1 MSMTRASG
9 AMPTITALQMAAA
22 SLAVPKS
29 VIKTMVGRATTCAG
43 DLEHAAP
50 SRASASSGTRNIRVR
65 EIIPSPSNHNEL
77 VVSRQTP
84 QGVTLPDS
92 EAHDWRTWDYA
103 GHRKQPP
110 SWMPQWEVLSPIC
123 PVAWKRKYT

>member
-29 VIKTMVGRATTCAG
+29 VTKTMVERATTCTG

-50 SRASASSGTRNIRVR
+50 SRASANSGTTNIRIR
-65 EIIPSPSNHNEL
+65 EIIPSPSYPDEL

-84 QGVTLPDS
+84 WGVTLRDS
-92 EAHDWRTWDYA
+92 EAHDWRT
-103 GHRKQPP
+103 
-110 SWMPQWEVLSPIC
+110 
-123 PVAWKRKYT
+123 